1 MQKIFEKKGKE
12 DRAQTGRKAI
22 ILGIMFLV
30 LFSFL
35 IYIFCTRK
43 QGFHSDELWSY
54 GYANSYMEK
63 DIYVDADGLLHNV
76 EKWTEGS
83 VLWDYLVVNKEEGFS
98 YKSVYHNQVNDLSP
112 PFHSMILHTICSLF
126 PEHFSKWYAFC
137 INIVS
142 YIVTMIFLY
151 KLTILMSNERQAQI
165 VCLIY
170 GLSRGAIDNFIYLR
184 MYAMCTAML
193 MVILYCILRLLKR
206 DVYKSNIKY
215 YIGLFIVS
223 TCAFLTHYY
232 MLAICGSITL
242 LFCIYLLF
250 EKKVKR
256 CFIMGFVM
264 LGAAI
269 TSLILFPSMLR
280 VSRNQTKTVISE
292 NIGDQ
297 GVGWRDRFRTVSNFI
312 TEKSFGISVLQL
324 SGGKLLL
331 VFGYA
336 LYIVVVL
343 VCAMILFRKTKFAQ
357 NMISEFK
364 NRKWNVG
371 SILCLQKK
379 VNWIYVILTIV
390 CVFQI
395 YLVAETS
402 NVWGMGDYEDRYL
415 FYIYPIV
422 ILIGV
427 GFLCWMVRGLKNKRL
442 RYVFLGI
449 ICFLVVAGQLWHQ
462 LNGSA
467 YYFCTSTE
475 GMPIEKAVDGKNVVY
490 IEENAWLLTAMS
502 YKLMGCNEYL
512 LTNEALCRFHAI
524 EYLDKMKEGELYLII
539 DTNYYGSVLSGPG
552 EWEELEHWVI
562 MDQRYDALLEFFEDL
577 VPETKMKFCSKET
590 IFGRPMEVYCINP

>member
-1 MQKIFEKKGKE
+1 MVQKCEEKFIKKNK
-12 DRAQTGRKAI
+12 QIKLLFI
-22 ILGIMFLV
+22 ISFFLM
-30 LFSFL
+30 LIFL
-35 IYIFCTRK
+35 IFIFSIKK
-43 QGFHSDELWSY
+43 QGFHSDELWSF
-54 GYANSYMEK
+54 GYANSYGEK
-63 DIYVDADGLLHNV
+63 DIYVDENGLLDNV
-76 EKWTEGS
+76 EEWTTGKT
-83 VLWDYLVVNKEEGFS
+83 LWDYLVANKGETFK
-98 YKSVYHNQVNDLSP
+98 YKSIYYNQINDLSP
-112 PFHSMILHTICSLF
+112 PLHSMILHTICSLF
-126 PEHFSKWYAFC
+126 PESFSRWYAFV

-142 YIVTMIFLY
+142 YIITIIFLY
-151 KLTILMSNERQAQI
+151 KISEKIANIKQAYV
-165 VCLIY
+165 VCLLY

-193 MVILYCILRLLKR
+193 MVILYCMLCLLKG

-215 YIGLFIVS
+215 YVSLFIVS
-223 TCAFLTHYY
+223 TFAFLTHYY

-242 LFCIYLLF
+242 LFCTYLLF

-269 TSLILFPSMLR
+269 TSLIIFPSMLR

-297 GVGWRDRFRTVSNFI
+297 GAGWRDRFRTVSNFI
-312 TEKSFGISVLQL
+312 TEKSFGISVSQL

-336 LYIVVVL
+336 LYAVVVL

-357 NMISEFK
+357 NMIGKFK
-364 NRKWNVG
+364 NRKWNVR
-371 SILCLQKK
+371 SILRLHKK
-379 VNWIYVILTIV
+379 VNWIYVILAIV
-390 CVFQI
+390 CVLQI

-442 RYVFLGI
+442 RYGFLGI

-552 EWEELEHWVI
+552 EWEELEHWVT

-577 VPETKMKFCSKET
+577 VPETKMKFYSKET